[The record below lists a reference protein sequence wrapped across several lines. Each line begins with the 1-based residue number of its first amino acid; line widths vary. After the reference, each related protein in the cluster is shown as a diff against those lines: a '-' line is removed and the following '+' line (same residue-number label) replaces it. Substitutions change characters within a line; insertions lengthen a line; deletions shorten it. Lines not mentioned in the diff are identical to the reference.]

1 MFSKDLGI
9 DLGTIFTRLA
19 DSTQVLS
26 EEPTIVAIEV
36 MDQKMVAVGQEARDM
51 YGRVPESIEVARPL
65 KNWVIADYE
74 ITETLLSYLL
84 QRVSGSMR
92 IFRPRVMISV
102 PYGVTSVERRAV
114 YEATLE
120 AGSREAFLIQQPL
133 AAALGVD
140 LPIGSPSGNM
150 VICLGGGCTE
160 AAVMAMY
167 GIVSAET
174 LRAGGMDL
182 DDAIVNYVRRKYG
195 IVIGQV
201 TAEQLKIRIGA
212 AVPQD
217 TENSLEVQGQDQV
230 TGLPRPVTLTTGEI
244 VEALQ
249 DPLKAIVETGRRVLE
264 KTPPELVADIID
276 RGVALC
282 GAGALLRGIDKLLTK
297 SLGIPA
303 YLVDNPMTCVVE
315 GAVKALP
322 MYNILRRSLPQ
333 VSYQRSKKR
342 PGGRFSSLI
351 QIIRHPLQMGD
362 RIDILHPDV
371 AGDRE
376 IDGRIVEDRLDAGL
390 H

>member
-1 MFSKDLGI
+1 MALFSKDLGI
-9 DLGTIFTRLA
+9 DLGTMFTRLA
-19 DSTQVLS
+19 DSTQVLM

-36 MDQKMVAVGQEARDM
+36 ADQKMVAVGQEARDM
-51 YGRVPESIEVARPL
+51 YGRVPETIEVARPL
-65 KNWVIADYE
+65 KNGVIADYE

-84 QRVSGSMR
+84 QKVSGSMR

-114 YEATLE
+114 YEAVLE

-140 LPIGSPSGNM
+140 LPINSPSGNM
-150 VICLGGGCTE
+150 VITLGGGCTE

-167 GIVSAET
+167 GIVSGET
-174 LRAGGMDL
+174 LRAGGIDL
-182 DDAIVNYVRRKYG
+182 DEAIVNYVRRKYG
-195 IVIGQV
+195 VIIGQV
-201 TAEQLKIRIGA
+201 TAEQLKVRIGA

-217 TENSLEVQGQDQV
+217 TENSMEVQGQDQV

-249 DPLKAIVETGRRVLE
+249 EPLKLVIETGRRVLE

-297 SLGIPA
+297 SLGIPE

-315 GAVKALP
+315 GAVKAIP
-322 MYNILRRSLPQ
+322 MYNILKRSLPQ
-333 VSYQRSKKR
+333 V
-342 PGGRFSSLI
+342 
-351 QIIRHPLQMGD
+351 
-362 RIDILHPDV
+362 
-371 AGDRE
+371 
-376 IDGRIVEDRLDAGL
+376 
-390 H
+390 

>member
-1 MFSKDLGI
+1 MALFSKDLGI
-9 DLGTIFTRLA
+9 DLGTMFTRIA
-19 DSTQVLS
+19 DSTQVLLD
-26 EEPTIVAIEV
+26 EPTIVAIEV
-36 MDQKMVAVGQEARDM
+36 LDQKMVAVGKEALDM

-65 KNWVIADYE
+65 KNGVIADYE
-74 ITETLLSYLL
+74 ITETLLQYLL
-84 QRVSGSMR
+84 QRASGSMR

-114 YEATLE
+114 YEAVLE
-120 AGSREAFLIQQPL
+120 AGSREASLIQQPL

-140 LPIGSPSGNM
+140 LPINSPSGNM

-167 GIVSAET
+167 GIVAAET

-182 DDAIVNYVRRKYG
+182 DEAIVNYVRRKYG
-195 IVIGQV
+195 VVVGQT
-201 TAEQLKIRIGA
+201 TAEQLKTKIGA

-217 TENSLEVQGQDQV
+217 TENSMEVQGQDQV
-230 TGLPRPVTLTTGEI
+230 TGLPRPITLTTGEI

-249 DPLKAIVETGRRVLE
+249 EPLRLVVETGRRVLE

-282 GAGALLRGIDKLLTK
+282 GGGALLRGIDKLLTK

-322 MYNILRRSLPQ
+322 MYNILRRNLPP
-333 VSYQRSKKR
+333 V
-342 PGGRFSSLI
+342 
-351 QIIRHPLQMGD
+351 
-362 RIDILHPDV
+362 
-371 AGDRE
+371 
-376 IDGRIVEDRLDAGL
+376 
-390 H
+390 

>member
-1 MFSKDLGI
+1 MALFSKDLGI
-9 DLGTIFTRLA
+9 DLGTMFTRLA
-19 DSTQVLS
+19 DSTQVLLD
-26 EEPTIVAIEV
+26 EPTIVAIEV

-65 KNWVIADYE
+65 KNGVIADYE
-74 ITETLLSYLL
+74 ITETLLQYLL
-84 QRVSGSMR
+84 QRASGSMR

-114 YEATLE
+114 YEAVLE
-120 AGSREAFLIQQPL
+120 AGSREASLIQQPL

-140 LPIGSPSGNM
+140 LPINSPSGNM

-167 GIVSAET
+167 GIVAAET

-182 DDAIVNYVRRKYG
+182 DEAIVNYVRRKYG
-195 IVIGQV
+195 VVVGQS
-201 TAEQLKIRIGA
+201 TAEQLKTKIGA

-217 TENSLEVQGQDQV
+217 TENSMEVQGQDQV

-249 DPLKAIVETGRRVLE
+249 EPLRLVVETGRRVLE

-282 GAGALLRGIDKLLTK
+282 GGGALLRGIDKLLTK

-322 MYNILRRSLPQ
+322 MYNILRRNLPQ
-333 VSYQRSKKR
+333 V
-342 PGGRFSSLI
+342 
-351 QIIRHPLQMGD
+351 
-362 RIDILHPDV
+362 
-371 AGDRE
+371 
-376 IDGRIVEDRLDAGL
+376 
-390 H
+390 

>member
-9 DLGTIFTRLA
+9 DLGTMFTRIA
-19 DSTQVLS
+19 DSTKVLLD
-26 EEPTIVAIEV
+26 EPTIVAIEV
-36 MDQKMVAVGQEARDM
+36 EDQKMVAVGQEARDM

-65 KNWVIADYE
+65 KNGVIADYE
-74 ITETLLSYLL
+74 ITETLLSHLL

-114 YEATLE
+114 YAAVVE
-120 AGSREAFLIQQPL
+120 AGSRDASLIQQPL

-140 LPIGSPSGNM
+140 LPINSPSGNM

-174 LRAGGMDL
+174 LRAGGMEL
-182 DDAIVNYVRRKYG
+182 DEAIINYVRRKYG
-195 IVIGQV
+195 VVIGQV
-201 TAEQLKIRIGA
+201 TAEQLKIKIGA

-217 TENSLEVQGQDQV
+217 IENSLEVQGQDQV

-249 DPLKAIVETGRRVLE
+249 EPLKAVIETGRRVLE
-264 KTPPELVADIID
+264 KTPPELVSDIID

-282 GAGALLRGIDKLLTK
+282 GGGALLRGIDKLLTK
-297 SLGIPA
+297 SLGVPA
-303 YLVDNPMTCVVE
+303 YLVDNPTTCVAE

-322 MYNILRRSLPQ
+322 MYNLLRRNLPQ
-333 VSYQRSKKR
+333 V
-342 PGGRFSSLI
+342 
-351 QIIRHPLQMGD
+351 
-362 RIDILHPDV
+362 
-371 AGDRE
+371 
-376 IDGRIVEDRLDAGL
+376 
-390 H
+390 

>member
-9 DLGTIFTRLA
+9 DLGTMFTRLA
-19 DSTQVLS
+19 DSTQVLM

-36 MDQKMVAVGQEARDM
+36 EDQKMVAVGQEARDM
-51 YGRVPESIEVARPL
+51 FGRVPETIEVARPL
-65 KNWVIADYE
+65 KNGVIADYE
-74 ITETLLSYLL
+74 ITETLLQYLL

-114 YEATLE
+114 YEAVLE

-140 LPIGSPSGNM
+140 LPINSPSGNM
-150 VICLGGGCTE
+150 VITLGGGCTE

-167 GIVSAET
+167 GIVSGET
-174 LRAGGMDL
+174 LRAGGIDL
-182 DDAIVNYVRRKYG
+182 DEAIVAYVRRKYG
-195 IVIGQV
+195 VIIGQV
-201 TAEQLKIRIGA
+201 TAEQLKLKIGA

-217 TENSLEVQGQDQV
+217 TENSMEVQGQDQV

-249 DPLKAIVETGRRVLE
+249 EPLKLIIETGRRVLE

-282 GAGALLRGIDKLLTK
+282 GGGALLRGIDKLLTK

-322 MYNILRRSLPQ
+322 MYNILRRSLPH
-333 VSYQRSKKR
+333 V
-342 PGGRFSSLI
+342 G
-351 QIIRHPLQMGD
+351 
-362 RIDILHPDV
+362 
-371 AGDRE
+371 
-376 IDGRIVEDRLDAGL
+376 
-390 H
+390 

>member
-9 DLGTIFTRLA
+9 DLGTMFTRLA
-19 DSTQVLS
+19 DGNQVLS

-36 MDQKMVAVGQEARDM
+36 YDQKMVAVGQEARDM

-65 KNWVIADYE
+65 KNGVIADYE

-114 YEATLE
+114 YEAVLE
-120 AGSREAFLIQQPL
+120 AGSREASLIQQPL

-150 VICLGGGCTE
+150 VITLGGGCTE

-167 GIVSAET
+167 GIVSGET

-182 DDAIVNYVRRKYG
+182 DEAIVNYVRRKYG

-201 TAEQLKIRIGA
+201 TAEHLKMRIGA

-217 TENSLEVQGQDQV
+217 TENSMEVQGQDQV

-249 DPLKAIVETGRRVLE
+249 EPLKAIVETGRRVLE

-282 GAGALLRGIDKLLTK
+282 GGGALLRGVDKLLTK

-303 YLVDNPMTCVVE
+303 YLVDNPLTCVVE

-333 VSYQRSKKR
+333 V
-342 PGGRFSSLI
+342 
-351 QIIRHPLQMGD
+351 
-362 RIDILHPDV
+362 
-371 AGDRE
+371 
-376 IDGRIVEDRLDAGL
+376 
-390 H
+390 

>member
-1 MFSKDLGI
+1 M
-9 DLGTIFTRLA
+9 FTRLA
-19 DSTQVLS
+19 DSTQVLL

-36 MDQKMVAVGQEARDM
+36 DEQKMVAVGQEARDM
-51 YGRVPESIEVARPL
+51 VGRVPENIEVTRPL
-65 KNWVIADYE
+65 RNGVIADYE
-74 ITETLLSYLL
+74 ITETLLAYLL
-84 QRVSGSMR
+84 RRVSGSMR

-114 YEATLE
+114 FEAVME
-120 AGSREAFLIQQPL
+120 AGSREAFLIQQSL
-133 AAALGVD
+133 AAALGID

-150 VICLGGGCTE
+150 VICLGGGATE

-167 GIVSAET
+167 GIVSADT
-174 LRAGGMDL
+174 LRAGGLDL
-182 DDAIVNYVRRKYG
+182 DEAIITYVRRKYG
-195 IVIGQV
+195 VIIGQT

-217 TENSLEVQGQDQV
+217 MEQSMEVQGQDQV

-249 DPLKAIVETGRRVLE
+249 DPLKNIIETGRKVLE

-282 GAGALLRGIDKLLTK
+282 GCGALLRGIDKLLTK

-315 GAVKALP
+315 GTVRGLS
-322 MYNILRRSLPQ
+322 MYNLLRRNLPR
-333 VSYQRSKKR
+333 V
-342 PGGRFSSLI
+342 
-351 QIIRHPLQMGD
+351 
-362 RIDILHPDV
+362 
-371 AGDRE
+371 
-376 IDGRIVEDRLDAGL
+376 
-390 H
+390 

>member
-1 MFSKDLGI
+1 MAMFSKELGI
-9 DLGTIFTRLA
+9 DLGTMFSRIA
-19 DSTQVLS
+19 DGTQVLL

-36 MDQKMVAVGQEARDM
+36 DDQKMVAVGKEALVM

-65 KNWVIADYE
+65 KNGVIADYE

-102 PYGVTSVERRAV
+102 PYGVTSVETRAV
-114 YEATLE
+114 HEAILE
-120 AGSREAFLIQQPL
+120 AGSRDASLIQQPL

-150 VICLGGGCTE
+150 VICLGGGATE

-174 LRAGGMDL
+174 LRAGGLEL

-195 IVIGQV
+195 VVIGQV
-201 TAEQLKIRIGA
+201 TAEQLKIKIGA

-217 TENSLEVQGQDQV
+217 TENSMEVQGQDQV

-249 DPLKAIVETGRRVLE
+249 DPLKAVIETGRRVLE

-282 GAGALLRGIDKLLTK
+282 GGGALLRGIDKLLTK

-322 MYNILRRSLPQ
+322 MYNILRRNLPQ
-333 VSYQRSKKR
+333 V
-342 PGGRFSSLI
+342 
-351 QIIRHPLQMGD
+351 
-362 RIDILHPDV
+362 
-371 AGDRE
+371 
-376 IDGRIVEDRLDAGL
+376 
-390 H
+390 